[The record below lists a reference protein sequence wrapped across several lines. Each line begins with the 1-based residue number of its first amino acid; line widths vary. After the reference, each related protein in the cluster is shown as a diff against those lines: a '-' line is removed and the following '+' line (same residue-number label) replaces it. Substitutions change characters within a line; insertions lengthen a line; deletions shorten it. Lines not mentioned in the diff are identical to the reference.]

1 MAHVRV
7 RFAVR
12 AALRQ
17 PVAADRELLV
27 TLENGER
34 EVADHRLVPFHAGD
48 GGLPL
53 SVMPE
58 ITARPAP

>member
-1 MAHVRV
+1 
-7 RFAVR
+7 
-12 AALRQ
+12 
-17 PVAADRELLV
+17 
-27 TLENGER
+27 
-34 EVADHRLVPFHAGD
+34 VPFHAGD